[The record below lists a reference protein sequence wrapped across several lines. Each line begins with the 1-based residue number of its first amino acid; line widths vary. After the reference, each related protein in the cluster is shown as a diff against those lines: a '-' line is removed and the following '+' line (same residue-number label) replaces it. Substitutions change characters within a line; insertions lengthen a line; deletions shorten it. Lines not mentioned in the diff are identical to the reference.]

1 MESFISMFEIPAS
14 EFTRAVSFYK
24 AVLNID
30 IEEVDMGG
38 IRMGLFPNDGT
49 NISVSVIAGEGYNP
63 SPDGAVI
70 YLNGGSDLQ
79 VILDRVAASSGTI
92 IVPKTEISP
101 EMGFYALFTD
111 TEGNRLGVYSQS

>member
-1 MESFISMFEIPAS
+1 MFEIPAS
-14 EFTRAVSFYK
+14 DFTRAVSFYK
-24 AVLNID
+24 AVLSIE
-30 IEEVDMGG
+30 IEEVDMEG

-49 NISVSVIAGEGYNP
+49 NISGSVIAGEGYIP

-79 VILDRVAASSGTI
+79 VILDRITASSGTV

-101 EMGFYALFTD
+101 EMGFYALFID
-111 TEGNRLGVYSQS
+111 TEGNKLGVYSQG